1 MKLIIYYLLI
11 LTPIIVIFYLLKSD
25 FNYKIFIVAMLVY
38 IFIYRNLIDSARL
51 KDLGLIDK
59 ITLNPIQGFSN
70 RIKFFKALYFRG

>member
-1 MKLIIYYLLI
+1 MKLVIYYLLI
-11 LTPIIVIFYLLKSD
+11 LTPLILIFYLLRSD

-59 ITLNPIQGFSN
+59 ITLNPIQGFTN
-70 RIKFFKALYFRG
+70 RIKFFKELYFRV

>member
-11 LTPIIVIFYLLKSD
+11 LTPVILIFYFLS
-25 FNYKIFIVAMLVY
+25 FNFKILTLAMLVY